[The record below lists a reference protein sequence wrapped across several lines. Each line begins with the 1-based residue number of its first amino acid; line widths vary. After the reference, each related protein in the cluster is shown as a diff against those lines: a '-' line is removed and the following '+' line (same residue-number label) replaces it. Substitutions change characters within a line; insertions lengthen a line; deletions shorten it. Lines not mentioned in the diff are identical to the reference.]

1 MSVDDT
7 GKPPLPPEIAALF
20 EKFDKVVDASAAGEA
35 LPDNPFSKFFNV
47 VELAAER
54 QQQEAKVQRLRDLG
68 MLLSQLA
75 QVRDTTTP
83 VIFDSLHSD
92 VRSLMRRVLTQVE
105 ADFDTL
111 TGGGKP

>member
-1 MSVDDT
+1 MSADDT

-20 EKFDKVVDASAAGEA
+20 EKFDKVVDAGVAGEA
-35 LPDNPFSKFFNV
+35 DSPFSKFFNV

-54 QQQEAKVQRLRDLG
+54 QRQEAKVQRLRDLG

-75 QVRDTTTP
+75 QVKDAGTP
-83 VIFDSLHSD
+83 LIFDSLHSD

-105 ADFDTL
+105 ADFDAL
-111 TGGGKP
+111 VGGGKP